1 MLLIKNI
8 IIQIIMKK
16 LIEFIK
22 TPKVTNSIK
31 IICAV
36 LLFIVSL
43 INGSPDDILR
53 ALL

>member
-8 IIQIIMKK
+8 IVQIIMKK

>member
-1 MLLIKNI
+1 
-8 IIQIIMKK
+8 MKK

>member
-1 MLLIKNI
+1 M
-8 IIQIIMKK
+8 QIIMKK